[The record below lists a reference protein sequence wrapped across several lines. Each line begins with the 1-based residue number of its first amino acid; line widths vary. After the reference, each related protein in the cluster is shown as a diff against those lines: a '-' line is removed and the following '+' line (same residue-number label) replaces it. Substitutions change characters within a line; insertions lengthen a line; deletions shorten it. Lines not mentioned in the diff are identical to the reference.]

1 MGRQASDTILEAAAQ
16 DPGIKDLLSLLSE
29 PGTSAVL
36 SGARGG
42 APSVALA
49 QVLRETNRP
58 AVIVSRDLERARAIA
73 QDLEFLIGAGA
84 CAVLPEID
92 LAVYASGFTGMA
104 TRAARIETLSGL
116 ATGTVQVVAVP
127 VESLM
132 LRVPRPDRFTD
143 RILRFRTGDRM
154 DLEDVARGLVAL
166 GYSNVPMVE
175 EHGDF
180 GHRGGIIDF
189 YSFGRDNPVRVEFD
203 DDRIAS
209 LREFEVGNQRSVH
222 RLETAAALPIRELLL
237 DERELED
244 ARPGL
249 IPRHPNGEEGVDR
262 LLEDFGT
269 RRDVEGAYWLAG
281 LFPDKLTDLTS
292 YFPDDT
298 LVVIDGP
305 KSILDLA
312 EGIEEDYRQS
322 YQIEADR
329 GNFFAPPEDL
339 FLFRDDLVRRLSPYD
354 QLILPRAGDRKD
366 RAVGERDP
374 RLVEM
379 RTRASE
385 GFGRNLN
392 LLRESLTR
400 HRSDGRRVL
409 ILCDSDPH
417 RERLEELME
426 EWPVEVMV
434 GNIGEGFT
442 LIEPALTVMTDHE
455 IWGRPRRRERSRRF
469 KRGILAT
476 ELQALKPGD
485 YVVHI
490 EHGVGIYRGMERIT
504 LSGREVDCLLITY
517 AKDDK
522 LYVPTDQLDL
532 VQRYSGGEGAV
543 PNITTLGGTAWQKLR
558 SRAKKRIKIMAD
570 ELIQTYARRKAGPGY
585 VFPTDG
591 PWQHELEAAFEYD
604 ETPDQ
609 LAAIQDVKTDME
621 SERPMDR
628 LVCGDV
634 GYGKT
639 EVAIRAAFTAVVGGK
654 QVAIL
659 VPTTLLAEQHFTT
672 FRRRLEGFP
681 MKVEMLSRFRTTA
694 EQKKVVEELN
704 VGQVDIVIG
713 THRLLSKDI
722 GFHDLGLLVVDE
734 EQRFGVRHKEIIKKL
749 RTQVDVLTLTATP
762 IPRTLHMS
770 LVGAHDMS
778 MINTPPRD
786 RLPIH
791 TEIVNFEEDVIVD
804 ALLREADRGGQSF
817 FVHNRVQTIQEMGV
831 YLGRIVPE
839 LRIAIAHGQ
848 MSERQL
854 ERVMA
859 DFLARKH
866 DVLLT
871 TMIIE
876 SGLDIPTVNT
886 ILINR
891 ADAFGLAQL
900 YQLRGRI
907 GRSARRAYAYL
918 LVPRDRALTETAQ
931 KRLRV
936 IDEMEELGSGFQLAM
951 RDLEIRGAGNILG
964 AEQHGFIVNIG
975 FDLYCRLLDE
985 AVRELKG
992 LPTEEKE
999 QARVTTDIDAFLP
1012 DKYVPNRTEKV
1023 KLYKK
1028 LADASD
1034 MEAIREIEAELR
1046 DRFGPLP
1053 HEGQQLLDLRRL
1065 RVLATEIGAKSVI
1078 LRRGLFE
1085 VLFGREM
1092 TKDEVRTLLST
1103 TSTPVEFS
1111 ATGEHGFRI
1120 TRFRE
1125 ASVTAALGLLEALA
1139 LMHGSKDAPVEDRSG
1154 AR

>member
-1 MGRQASDTILEAAAQ
+1 
-16 DPGIKDLLSLLSE
+16 
-29 PGTSAVL
+29 
-36 SGARGG
+36 
-42 APSVALA
+42 
-49 QVLRETNRP
+49 
-58 AVIVSRDLERARAIA
+58 
-73 QDLEFLIGAGA
+73 
-84 CAVLPEID
+84 
-92 LAVYASGFTGMA
+92 
-104 TRAARIETLSGL
+104 
-116 ATGTVQVVAVP
+116 
-127 VESLM
+127 
-132 LRVPRPDRFTD
+132 
-143 RILRFRTGDRM
+143 
-154 DLEDVARGLVAL
+154 
-166 GYSNVPMVE
+166 
-175 EHGDF
+175 
-180 GHRGGIIDF
+180 
-189 YSFGRDNPVRVEFD
+189 
-203 DDRIAS
+203 
-209 LREFEVGNQRSVH
+209 
-222 RLETAAALPIRELLL
+222 
-237 DERELED
+237 
-244 ARPGL
+244 
-249 IPRHPNGEEGVDR
+249 
-262 LLEDFGT
+262 
-269 RRDVEGAYWLAG
+269 
-281 LFPDKLTDLTS
+281 
-292 YFPDDT
+292 
-298 LVVIDGP
+298 
-305 KSILDLA
+305 
-312 EGIEEDYRQS
+312 
-322 YQIEADR
+322 
-329 GNFFAPPEDL
+329 
-339 FLFRDDLVRRLSPYD
+339 
-354 QLILPRAGDRKD
+354 
-366 RAVGERDP
+366 
-374 RLVEM
+374 
-379 RTRASE
+379 
-385 GFGRNLN
+385 
-392 LLRESLTR
+392 
-400 HRSDGRRVL
+400 
-409 ILCDSDPH
+409 
-417 RERLEELME
+417 
-426 EWPVEVMV
+426 
-434 GNIGEGFT
+434 
-442 LIEPALTVMTDHE
+442 
-455 IWGRPRRRERSRRF
+455 
-469 KRGILAT
+469 
-476 ELQALKPGD
+476 
-485 YVVHI
+485 
-490 EHGVGIYRGMERIT
+490 
-504 LSGREVDCLLITY
+504 
-517 AKDDK
+517 
-522 LYVPTDQLDL
+522 
-532 VQRYSGGEGAV
+532 
-543 PNITTLGGTAWQKLR
+543 
-558 SRAKKRIKIMAD
+558 
-570 ELIQTYARRKAGPGY
+570 
-585 VFPTDG
+585 
-591 PWQHELEAAFEYD
+591 
-604 ETPDQ
+604 
-609 LAAIQDVKTDME
+609 
-621 SERPMDR
+621 
-628 LVCGDV
+628 
-634 GYGKT
+634 
-639 EVAIRAAFTAVVGGK
+639 
-654 QVAIL
+654 
-659 VPTTLLAEQHFTT
+659 
-672 FRRRLEGFP
+672 